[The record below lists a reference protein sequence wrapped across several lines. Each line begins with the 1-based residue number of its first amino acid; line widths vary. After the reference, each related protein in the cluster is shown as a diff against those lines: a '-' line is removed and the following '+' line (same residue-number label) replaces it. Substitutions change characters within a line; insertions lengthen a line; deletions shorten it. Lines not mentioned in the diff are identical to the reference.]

1 MEYLAAG
8 VIRQSSAV
16 FDNGTADGNQDD

>member
-16 FDNGTADGNQDD
+16 VDNGTADGNQDD

>member
-8 VIRQSSAV
+8 VIMQSSEV
-16 FDNGTADGNQDD
+16 LDNGTADGNRDD